1 VHFWVFC
8 LRASANVLT
17 RRFYGIISKTMRTM
31 DPKKLSPSARQ
42 VFKLIEFDD
51 EEKLVYEI
59 RKHWFGLY
67 IIYLSGT
74 FVTII
79 LLFVAIGAA
88 AITPDNQ
95 FGTGMDFT
103 SVRMPVIVLCF
114 FVAIFSAIVTAIAAY
129 LYRSNVI
136 LVTSEKLA
144 QVLNPSLFN
153 RKISQLSIGDA
164 QDVTVNQ
171 RGIFPHLFNYGTIVI
186 ETAGEQQNYTFTYA
200 PEPYVCAEAIVS
212 SHEENL
218 KKYGN

>member
-1 VHFWVFC
+1 
-8 LRASANVLT
+8 
-17 RRFYGIISKTMRTM
+17 M

-67 IIYLSGT
+67 IIYLTGT
-74 FVTII
+74 LGTVI
-79 LLFVAIGAA
+79 LLMIAVGVS
-88 AITPDNQ
+88 AITEDTQ
-95 FGTGMDFT
+95 FGTGMDLT
-103 SVRMPVIVLCF
+103 AVRMPVILICF
-114 FVAIFSAIVTAIAAY
+114 LLAIFSAIVTAIAAY

-136 LVTSEKLA
+136 LVTTEKLA

-164 QDVTVNQ
+164 QDVTVHQ

-186 ETAGEQQNYTFTYA
+186 ETAGEQQNYTFSYA

-212 SHEENL
+212 AHEENL